1 MDSMSR
7 AWVRTS
13 RTPEDGCQGENG
25 DIIGLRLIEESLDV
39 GLKLQCKREVR
50 PEFTP
55 SVKKICYAHRERS
68 EPHLI
73 ISLWVSRRCCR

>member
-7 AWVRTS
+7 AWVRTF

-25 DIIGLRLIEESLDV
+25 DIIGLRLIEKSLDV

-50 PEFTP
+50 QEVTP
-55 SVKKICYAHRERS
+55 SVKKIC
-68 EPHLI
+68 
-73 ISLWVSRRCCR
+73 